1 MADEV
6 KVLLFRGTGAP
17 KDGDGI
23 MRAYA
28 ERLDDWADISYVD
41 YPASYGTPSYD
52 ISIHEGVRNGLN
64 ALRATSKP
72 AIVMGFSQGA
82 DVAAYIHALLN
93 GAMPNVKG
101 HNLEGCE
108 IAASFVIADPS
119 RDYHA
124 HIINGPV
131 GGWGI
136 RGARPVGPNHF
147 GVANPGDPI
156 CAYPAGPLRTF
167 ADFSAYFGD
176 PDAVNK
182 IRKLVRE
189 KQIQP
194 WWRQPNPLDWFRSW
208 GEAVGWL
215 NNYMGGFH
223 TDQYYTK
230 GLVTSLANVTNEV
243 VRKNILKI
251 R

>member
-72 AIVMGFSQGA
+72 TIVMGFSQGA

-156 CAYPAGPLRTF
+156 CAYPDGPLRSF

-176 PDAVNK
+176 QDAVQK
-182 IRKLVRE
+182 IWNEAKL
-189 KQIQP
+189 KQLQP
-194 WWRQPNPLDWFRSW
+194 WWRQPNPADWFRNWSNTI
-208 GEAVGWL
+208 GWL
-215 NNYMGGFH
+215 NNYFGGFH
-223 TDQYYTK
+223 TDQYINKQLVQLLGDYTNTIVK
-230 GLVTSLANVTNEV
+230 QD
-243 VRKNILKI
+243 IL
-251 R
+251 